1 MWHSAQ
7 LSTGEPKCAIC
18 YVRRPEEGNNNSSVE
33 SCSHMEQRRSEGQV
47 VSIPRCCFVLLR
59 ANGVQDQS
67 LVTDRVFEQLGPIA
81 SEQGSLE
88 LCPRCFPGCLPCA
101 VLQHAMPS
109 AVVQL
114 LRKAGGVL
122 QSTAP
127 TEPARSE
134 GERQRNRH
142 RCQSMKEMKEI
153 SLLFM
158 QYGCFFIP
166 PALRCSHPLPSPG
179 PCLARSTLVQR
190 SEKSGPLL
198 VCGNKRF
205 PLL

>member
-1 MWHSAQ
+1 MMWHSAQ

-18 YVRRPEEGNNNSSVE
+18 YVRRQQKKETTHLWKAAPI
-33 SCSHMEQRRSEGQV
+33 RSKGGA
-47 VSIPRCCFVLLR
+47 IPRCCFVLLR

-67 LVTDRVFEQLGPIA
+67 LLTDGVFEQLGPIA

-88 LCPRCFPGCLPCA
+88 LCPCLLSWLPSLCCA
-101 VLQHAMPS
+101 AACNAFSCGS
-109 AVVQL
+109 AAEESW
-114 LRKAGGVL
+114 R
-122 QSTAP
+122 STAVHSP
-127 TEPARSE
+127 NWTSKVRRREAEKQTQVPK
-134 GERQRNRH
+134 Q
-142 RCQSMKEMKEI
+142 QVMKEI
-153 SLLFM
+153 SLLSM

-166 PALRCSHPLPSPG
+166 PALPSPG
-179 PCLARSTLVQR
+179 PCLARSPLVQR